1 MTCIAHP
8 ILYSLFFF
16 VQKPNNHQHIEVFNN
31 VELGNTSIIQAS
43 TIKSKNIKVV
53 DAMNNNNNNSHM
65 KNP

>member
-8 ILYSLFFF
+8 ILYSLFF